1 MSEIQNIPEES
12 LPGNEPDPIPQTD
25 YLTNQSP
32 QLMEVHT
39 HGHVHEKKKWKEYVF
54 QFLMLF
60 LAVSL
65 SFLAENLREHF
76 VEKNI
81 EKEYIESLVTD
92 LSNDNDLATRN
103 SASIFE
109 QVKEIDTLQKLFFSV
124 IENGAKK
131 DSIIAECYI
140 RSVHLNT
147 FYSEFFNERTITQL
161 LSSGNMRLI
170 RKEGVPDEIMDYHSF
185 IKFVE
190 GQKQLYVTSINR
202 CVESMYNVYDIS
214 FLKTNMLEDNQF
226 HYDASNP
233 DKFLTTDPNDL
244 KKFIAILE
252 STKIVA
258 FSYKKYLVDM
268 MDKSKKLYYYLRQ
281 EYNITR

>member
-1 MSEIQNIPEES
+1 MSEIENIPEES
-12 LPGNEPDPIPQTD
+12 LPGNEPGPIPQTGL
-25 YLTNQSP
+25 LTNQPP
-32 QLMEVHT
+32 QPMEVHA
-39 HGHVHEKKKWKEYVF
+39 HGHVPEKKKWKEYVF

-81 EKEYIESLVTD
+81 EKEYIESLITD
-92 LSNDNDLATRN
+92 LSNDNDLASRN
-103 SASIFE
+103 SASIFA

-124 IENGAKK
+124 IQNGANK

-161 LSSGNMRLI
+161 LSSGSMRLI

-214 FLKTNMLEDNQF
+214 FLKTNMLEDDQF

-252 STKIVA
+252 NTKIVA

-281 EYNITR
+281 EYNITK